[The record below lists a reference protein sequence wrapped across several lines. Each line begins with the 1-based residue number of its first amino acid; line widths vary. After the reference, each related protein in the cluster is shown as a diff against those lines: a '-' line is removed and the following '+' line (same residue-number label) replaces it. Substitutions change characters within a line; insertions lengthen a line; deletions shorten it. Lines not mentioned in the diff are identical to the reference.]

1 VVLAVRPEN
10 IAVRPLAVDGEMRQ
24 LRPNTCRAVVR
35 EKIYLGVEFRLMAAL
50 PNDAIVQVRSRNLKD
65 MDRFVRGSEIELSWK
80 PEDAVVLRG

>member
-1 VVLAVRPEN
+1 
-10 IAVRPLAVDGEMRQ
+10 MRQ